1 MVMDI
6 TGASSNQAANS
17 RGKVTDQSATENK
30 QTNSQ
35 STTETAAA
43 TISGINLSDAAQAIQ
58 KGVEDQLNDASSVNE
73 QRVAEL
79 KMAVENGTYK
89 IDYESTARNL
99 FQIENQLDQN

>member
-6 TGASSNQAANS
+6 TGPTSSQAANS
-17 RGKVTDQSATENK
+17 RGKVNDQPATQSKGANNQSAPE
-30 QTNSQ
+30 
-35 STTETAAA
+35 AAA

-58 KGVEDQLNDASSVNE
+58 KGVGDQLNDSSSVNE

-79 KMAVENGTYK
+79 KMAVESGSYN

-99 FQIENQLDQN
+99 FQIERQLDNQ